1 MIESFNMG
9 ASVKLSILLADED
22 ALRRDGLSAVLSGN
36 FEVISSVADGE
47 SALTGIRTPRPDVA
61 VIDLNLPRVH
71 GIELI
76 RRVRAE
82 SLATKIVI
90 MSSTDDADIVREAV
104 RAGVDGY
111 LLKNGPSR
119 HLIDAI
125 SYVHDGGQYFS
136 PQLGRD
142 GRDRHLLQEPA
153 RTAPAG
159 PRESPSPDSRE
170 MPREVRHDE
179 EGRRDQSGDDEGAD
193 REEAAPR
200 PGRSTRRSE
209 PRTMRQRLREDTS
222 SSSMNDRDYEIMS
235 AMADGI
241 RPILDKL
248 EEIDSRVAM
257 MESGDVEIPGD
268 PRTWLSTE
276 LAQTIGMK
284 NTREAALSNR
294 SVDDFEAR
302 LPQLIDEAVTK
313 RFSQMA
319 GKLQQEIEETH
330 VRTME
335 SFVKN
340 VQVKLVQRVTALE
353 HDMSR
358 QAATM
363 NQLREYSQRTE
374 ENLGRLI
381 SGVDRLAQDLPRRLA
396 AAKVESEAVESE
408 DNLKPA
414 PHKVKR
420 RSGTGVRIPKGVWA
434 GLVGLV
440 MFGLVGWGIVTLVVE
455 PPDAPA
461 SESTSG
467 AQPEGDGKGK
477 VPSPGVRGGAV
488 DTKTKI
494 QAAQEAMDHKDYAVA
509 EDVYRTV
516 LKTEPNNVEAIKGLA
531 SVLFR
536 EDKTEEAAEI
546 LDKLPKD

>member
-1 MIESFNMG
+1 MIARFNMG
-9 ASVKLSILLADED
+9 ASAKLSILLADED

-47 SALTGIRTPRPDVA
+47 SALTGIRTLRPDVA

-82 SLATKIVI
+82 SLATKII
-90 MSSTDDADIVREAV
+90 IISSTDDADIVREAV

-142 GRDRHLLQEPA
+142 GRARRLLEEPA
-153 RTAPAG
+153 RTPPAG
-159 PRESPSPDSRE
+159 PLDAPAPDSRAGGG
-170 MPREVRHDE
+170 PRRGVRRDEESRHDE
-179 EGRRDQSGDDEGAD
+179 DGED

-209 PRTMRQRLREDTS
+209 PPTMRQRLREDTS

-276 LAQTIGMK
+276 LAQTIGVRH
-284 NTREAALSNR
+284 TREAALSNR

-302 LPQLIDEAVTK
+302 LPQLIEEAVTK

-414 PHKVKR
+414 PRKVKR
-420 RSGTGVRIPKGVWA
+420 RSGTGIRIPKGVWA

-440 MFGLVGWGIVTLVVE
+440 MFGLVGWGIVKLVVKA
-455 PPDAPA
+455 PDAPA
-461 SESTSG
+461 SESASG

-536 EDKTEEAAEI
+536 EDKTEEAAAI

>member
-1 MIESFNMG
+1 MERFNMG
-9 ASVKLSILLADED
+9 ASAKLSILLADED
-22 ALRRDGLSAVLSGN
+22 ALRRDGLSAVLSGS
-36 FEVISSVADGE
+36 FEVVSSVADGE
-47 SALTGIRTPRPDVA
+47 SALAGIRTLRPDVA

-76 RRVRAE
+76 RRIRAE

-90 MSSTDDADIVREAV
+90 MASTDDADIVREAV

-159 PRESPSPDSRE
+159 PREAPSPDSRE
-170 MPREVRHDE
+170 MPRREVRRDE
-179 EGRRDQSGDDEGAD
+179 EGRRDQDGDEDGED

-200 PGRSTRRSE
+200 RGRSTRRSE
-209 PRTMRQRLREDTS
+209 KATMRQRLREDTS

-276 LAQTIGMK
+276 LAQTIGVR
-284 NTREAALSNR
+284 NTREAGLSNR

-302 LPQLIDEAVTK
+302 LPQLIEEAVSK

-358 QAATM
+358 QADAM

-396 AAKVESEAVESE
+396 AAKVQSEAVEPE
-408 DNLKPA
+408 DILKPA
-414 PHKVKR
+414 PRKVKR
-420 RSGTGVRIPKGVWA
+420 RSGRGIRIPKGVWA

-440 MFGLVGWGIVTLVVE
+440 MFGLVGWGIVKLVVE

-461 SESTSG
+461 SESASG
-467 AQPEGDGKGK
+467 ALPEGDGKSK
-477 VPSPGVRGGAV
+477 VSSPGVRGGAV

-536 EDKTEEAAEI
+536 EDKTEEAAAI

>member
-1 MIESFNMG
+1 MG
-9 ASVKLSILLADED
+9 ASAQLSILLADED
-22 ALRRDGLSAVLSGN
+22 ALRRDGLTAVLSGN
-36 FEVISSVADGE
+36 SSFEVISSVADGE
-47 SALTGIRTPRPDVA
+47 SALASIRKLHPDVA
-61 VIDLNLPRVH
+61 VIDLNLPKVH

-76 RRVRAE
+76 RRIRAE

-90 MSSTDDADIVREAV
+90 MASTDDADIVREAV

-125 SYVHDGGQYFS
+125 SYVRDGGQYFS

-142 GRDRHLLQEPA
+142 GRDRHLLEEPA
-153 RTAPAG
+153 RTPPASTREAPVK
-159 PRESPSPDSRE
+159 ESRKAPQGGARYE
-170 MPREVRHDE
+170 AENLDE
-179 EGRRDQSGDDEGAD
+179 EDGDEP
-193 REEAAPR
+193 EEEAPR
-200 PGRSTRRSE
+200 PRRSGRRAE
-209 PRTMRQRLREDTS
+209 PPSLRQRLREDTA

-235 AMADGI
+235 AMAEGI

-257 MESGDVEIPGD
+257 METGDVEVPGD

-276 LAQTIGMK
+276 LAQTIGG
-284 NTREAALSNR
+284 RGSRDLGLANR
-294 SVDDFEAR
+294 SVDEFEAR
-302 LPQLIDEAVTK
+302 LPQLIEEAVTK

-358 QAATM
+358 QADAM

-396 AAKVESEAVESE
+396 AAKTQTEASEAEE
-408 DNLKPA
+408 ILKSA
-414 PHKVKR
+414 PRPIKR
-420 RSGTGVRIPKGVWA
+420 RSSGGSQMPKRVLAGV
-434 GLVGLV
+434 VGLV

-461 SESTSG
+461 TETASG
-467 AQPEGDGKGK
+467 VPADGEGKGK
-477 VPSPGVRGGAV
+477 ASPQVPKAGAV

-516 LKTEPNNVEAIKGLA
+516 LKSEPNNVEAIKGLA

-536 EDKTEEAAEI
+536 EDKTEEAAAI

>member
-47 SALTGIRTPRPDVA
+47 SALTGIRTLRPDVA

-82 SLATKIVI
+82 SLATKII
-90 MSSTDDADIVREAV
+90 IISSTDDADIVREAV

-142 GRDRHLLQEPA
+142 GRDRRLLEEPA
-153 RTAPAG
+153 RTPPAG
-159 PRESPSPDSRE
+159 PLDAPAPDSRAGGG
-170 MPREVRHDE
+170 PRRGVRRDEESRHDE
-179 EGRRDQSGDDEGAD
+179 DGED

-209 PRTMRQRLREDTS
+209 PPTMRQRLREDTS

>member
-1 MIESFNMG
+1 M
-9 ASVKLSILLADED
+9 
-22 ALRRDGLSAVLSGN
+22 LSGN

-47 SALTGIRTPRPDVA
+47 SALTGIRTLRPDVA

-142 GRDRHLLQEPA
+142 GRDRRLLEEPA
-153 RTAPAG
+153 RTPPAG
-159 PRESPSPDSRE
+159 PLDAPAPDSRAGGG
-170 MPREVRHDE
+170 PRRGVRRDEESRHDE
-179 EGRRDQSGDDEGAD
+179 DGED

-209 PRTMRQRLREDTS
+209 PPTMRQRLREDTS

-302 LPQLIDEAVTK
+302 LPQLIEEAVTK